1 MLSCFVVSWLVITK
15 SKVTSAPTTQKT
27 NKLTNQKTRK
37 MISTTIDQEIKQAM
51 LAKDQAK
58 LRGLRAIKAA
68 FLLARTEKGNEEMTE
83 DSELKILQKL
93 VKQRKESA
101 SIYKEQGR
109 EDLYLVE
116 QEEIDVIGAFLPQ
129 QLDRSEIEK
138 IIARI
143 IGETGATSIKEMGKV
158 MGVANKELAGKAD
171 GKLIGEIVK
180 EQLA

>member
-1 MLSCFVVSWLVITK
+1 
-15 SKVTSAPTTQKT
+15 
-27 NKLTNQKTRK
+27 

-51 LAKDQAK
+51 LAKEQAK

-68 FLLARTEKGNEEMTE
+68 FLLAKTEKGHAEELDQDAE
-83 DSELKILQKL
+83 VKILQKL

-109 EDLYLVE
+109 EDLYIIE
-116 QEEIDVIGAFLPQ
+116 QEEIDVISTFLPQ
-129 QLDRSEIEK
+129 QLTPAEIEAVVVR
-138 IIARI
+138 IIA
-143 IGETGATSIKEMGKV
+143 ETGATSVKEMGKI

-180 EQLA
+180 AKLG

>member
-1 MLSCFVVSWLVITK
+1 
-15 SKVTSAPTTQKT
+15 
-27 NKLTNQKTRK
+27 

-68 FLLARTEKGNEEMTE
+68 ILLAKTEKGQSEELTE
-83 DSELKILQKL
+83 ETELKILQRL

-109 EDLYLVE
+109 EDLFAVE
-116 QEEIDVIGAFLPQ
+116 QEEIDVINQFLPQ
-129 QLDRSEIEK
+129 QLDSEAIAQVV
-138 IIARI
+138 ARI
-143 IGETGATSIKEMGKV
+143 IAETGATSIKEMGKV

-180 EQLA
+180 TQLAN

>member
-1 MLSCFVVSWLVITK
+1 
-15 SKVTSAPTTQKT
+15 
-27 NKLTNQKTRK
+27 

-51 LAKDQAK
+51 LAKDAAK

-68 FLLARTEKGNEEMTE
+68 ILLAKTEKGHAEELTE
-83 DSELKILQKL
+83 DAEMKILQRL

-101 SIYKEQGR
+101 TIYKEQGR
-109 EDLYLVE
+109 EDLFTVE
-116 QEEIDVIGAFLPQ
+116 QEEIDVISQFLPK
-129 QLDRSEIEK
+129 QLDKADIEQ

-143 IGETGATSIKEMGKV
+143 ITETGATSIKDMGKV

-180 EQLA
+180 LQLG